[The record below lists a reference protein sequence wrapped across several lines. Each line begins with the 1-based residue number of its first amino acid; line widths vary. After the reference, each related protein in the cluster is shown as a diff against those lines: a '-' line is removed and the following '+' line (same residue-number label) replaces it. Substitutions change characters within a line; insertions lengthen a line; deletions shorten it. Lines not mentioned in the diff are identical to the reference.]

1 MVGGCGREPGVM
13 TQVADS
19 SADVTAGHEVHGWVD
34 RVEGKPRI
42 GGKVNVVGWAATEQ
56 PGRRIEEVEILL
68 DGIEIGAA
76 VEGVD
81 RPDVADGFGKPAWN
95 KSGWEAEV
103 VLDKILPGEHRI
115 EAVARD
121 SGGARYPL
129 NGARLITVLDSR

>member
-1 MVGGCGREPGVM
+1 MTSWCATVVLLICCAMVGGCGREPGVM

-103 VLDKILPGEHRI
+103 VLDK
-115 EAVARD
+115 
-121 SGGARYPL
+121 
-129 NGARLITVLDSR
+129 